1 MVQPKGKL
9 FKMKSWT
16 KFRVAAEGQREIS
29 VSVCIYVR
37 TSSNAFPPNESPS
50 VCYLHTIFLDLDF
63 STSTGF
69 RFLST
74 SDLRGPPSG
83 RQKERMER
91 WNSPAEKEARR
102 ERKTGSALKVSEKGG
117 WIVHRESVRKKDGR
131 VRHRD
136 GRHTAGKGRG
146 DEGDMPAGVHRSAGG
161 AGGDGGG
168 GRSDL
173 TRLAGR
179 NKLATRALV
188 PSVPL
193 AIGGCRF
200 LSRTGDVSIGLTDSF
215 LHRRDPIDLLFCH
228 PFPPYNRTS
237 FDFMVA
243 R

>member
-1 MVQPKGKL
+1 MRGI
-9 FKMKSWT
+9 
-16 KFRVAAEGQREIS
+16 AEGPTEQEERE
-29 VSVCIYVR
+29 R
-37 TSSNAFPPNESPS
+37 
-50 VCYLHTIFLDLDF
+50 
-63 STSTGF
+63 
-69 RFLST
+69 
-74 SDLRGPPSG
+74 
-83 RQKERMER
+83 ERETEGGGER
-91 WNSPAEKEARR
+91 ETRRR
-102 ERKTGSALKVSEKGG
+102 ER
-117 WIVHRESVRKKDGR
+117 
-131 VRHRD
+131 
-136 GRHTAGKGRG
+136 
-146 DEGDMPAGVHRSAGG
+146 AGVHRSAGG

-193 AIGGCRF
+193 AIGACRF